1 MAATPTGPRHGGI
14 VPPEWPGQ
22 AADAIVDT
30 IAKVR
35 DRTTKPAI
43 VAARGLV
50 YGLMALIVGHVAAVL
65 LLIVVVHMWDN
76 WFPGHVWVLY
86 AILFVAFSTAG
97 LILLRKANAPA
108 AELTTDA

>member
-1 MAATPTGPRHGGI
+1 MIPA
-14 VPPEWPGQ
+14 EWPGQ
-22 AADAIVDT
+22 AADVIVDT

-50 YGLMALIVGHVAAVL
+50 YGLMALIVGTVAAVL

-76 WFPGHVWVLY
+76 WFPGKVWILY
-86 AILFVAFSTAG
+86 AILFVGFSTGG
-97 LILLRKANAPA
+97 LVLLRRANAPA
-108 AELTTDA
+108 TDVAPEA